1 MGENTV
7 TAPNSVIRGYG
18 RIRREGHIEHAARRS
33 KSELRKGVRVV
44 SRVFQA
50 EGIAYTES
58 TPHATS
64 LLPALQRLPTTLR
77 ILNAHHGLKG
87 PI

>member
-33 KSELRKGVRVV
+33 ESELRKGVRVV
-44 SRVFQA
+44 SRVFQKR
-50 EGIAYTES
+50 E
-58 TPHATS
+58 
-64 LLPALQRLPTTLR
+64 
-77 ILNAHHGLKG
+77 
-87 PI
+87 